1 MIQVIGLGNELRG
14 DDGIGP
20 RIIEE
25 LEKSSYRDQ
34 MHLIN
39 AAADAFI
46 VLEYLK
52 ENNPVIIIDCARMG
66 REAGG
71 VIIFDA
77 DEAHAELMDTL
88 ISLHGF
94 GLAEIYR
101 IAAALGPVA
110 PTKII
115 GVEPKSIDFNTGLS
129 VEVEKSIPKI
139 INLVIEE
146 IKKNV

>member
-20 RIIEE
+20 RILAE
-25 LEKSSYRDQ
+25 LKQSRYSYKVN
-34 MHLIN
+34 LIN

-46 VLEYLK
+46 VLEYL
-52 ENNPVIIIDCARMG
+52 NGSDPVIIIDCAQMG
-66 REAGG
+66 RNAGE
-71 VIIFDA
+71 VVVFNADA
-77 DEAHAELMDTL
+77 AHLERMNML

-101 IAAALGPVA
+101 MAQALGPVA
-110 PTKII
+110 PCKII
-115 GVEPKSIDFNTGLS
+115 GVEPKSIEFNSGLS
-129 VEVEKSIPKI
+129 VEVEQSIPKI